1 MKKILTVLLLCVT
14 ISNYAQKTDLYVC
27 ELANKLD
34 WFALNNEYP
43 KLKDS
48 VRYDHIRL
56 FAEGI
61 LFQQTARI
69 HRKTDRFSKQS
80 PTGNRSNASVESYS
94 INSTRL

>member
-48 VRYDHIRL
+48 VRACFHI
-56 FAEGI
+56 I
-61 LFQQTARI
+61 S
-69 HRKTDRFSKQS
+69 TDRKN
-80 PTGNRSNASVESYS
+80 P
-94 INSTRL
+94 

>member
-1 MKKILTVLLLCVT
+1 MKKILTVLLLCIT
-14 ISNYAQKTDLYVC
+14 INSYAQKTDLYVY

-48 VRYDHIRL
+48 VQYDHVRL

-61 LFQQTARI
+61 LHTI
-69 HRKTDRFSKQS
+69 STS
-80 PTGNRSNASVESYS
+80 PRNP
-94 INSTRL
+94 